1 MYFQKGVSGNTIGIS
16 GFNIMINTKKT
27 LREYLN
33 YEKKFYFT
41 GNFIQSI
48 RLYLVQSPNY
58 LIWRYQK
65 FLRISEYHFNTKHK
79 LRYVYFKRLK
89 NIQGARLGIYINHNC
104 IEKGLRIYHYG
115 SIIIHENAH
124 IGENLSLHGDN
135 CIGNKGISM
144 PEKAPLI
151 GDNCDV
157 GIGAKILGDIN
168 LGHNITV
175 GANAVVTKS
184 FLEDNI
190 TLIGIPAQIS
200 KHSRNKT

>member
-1 MYFQKGVSGNTIGIS
+1 
-16 GFNIMINTKKT
+16 MINTKKT
-27 LREYLN
+27 LREYLKH
-33 YEKKFYFT
+33 EKKFYYS
-41 GNFIQSI
+41 GNLLQAI

-65 FLRISEYHFNTKHK
+65 FLRISEYHFNARHQ
-79 LRYVYFKRLK
+79 LRYAYFKRRK
-89 NIQGARLGIYINHNC
+89 NIEGARLGIYINHNC

-124 IGENLSLHGDN
+124 IGANLSLHGDN

-144 PEKAPLI
+144 PEKAPSI

-157 GIGAKILGDIN
+157 GVGAKILGDIN
-168 LGHNITV
+168 LGQNVTI

-184 FLEDNI
+184 FPENNI

-200 KHSRNKT
+200 KREYNKI